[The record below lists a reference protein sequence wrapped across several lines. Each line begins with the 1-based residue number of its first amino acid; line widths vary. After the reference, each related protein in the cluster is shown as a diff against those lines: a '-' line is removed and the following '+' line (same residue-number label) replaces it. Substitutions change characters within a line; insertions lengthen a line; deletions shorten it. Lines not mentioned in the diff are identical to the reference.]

1 MKEICVIGSLNMD
14 LVVNTPR
21 FPAPGE
27 TIIGD
32 SFATFP
38 GGKGANQA
46 VAAARLGARV
56 RMAGKLGDDL
66 YGDRYERV
74 LAEEGVRADDVQRA
88 RGSSS
93 GIAAIQVDASGENSI
108 VWVAGANGL
117 VDLGYVDEVW
127 QRVSDAEIFLL
138 QLELPLDTV
147 EYALSR
153 LKGAGK
159 LTILDPAPAQELPDS
174 FYRHVDFLTPNEAE
188 TAALTGIVPDTEDR
202 IRSAAEQ
209 LLGKGA
215 NTVVFKVGR
224 RGAYIAR
231 DGVFERVPGFQ
242 VEVKDT
248 TAAGD
253 AFNAGLAV
261 ALAQG
266 LELTEAV
273 RYANATGAL
282 ATTATGAQTALPSG
296 DAVKRLLG

>member
-46 VAAARLGARV
+46 VAAARLGAAV

-74 LAEEGVRADDVQRA
+74 LSEEGVRADDVQRA
-88 RGSSS
+88 KGSSS
-93 GIAAIQVDASGENSI
+93 GVAAIQVDASGENSI

-117 VDLGYVDEVW
+117 VDREYVDQVW
-127 QRVSDAEIFLL
+127 DRVADADIFLL
-138 QLELPLDTV
+138 QLELPLETV

-153 LKGAGK
+153 LKADGK
-159 LTILDPAPAQELPDS
+159 VTILDPAPAQELPDS

-202 IRSAAEQ
+202 VREAARQ
-209 LLGKGA
+209 LVGKGT
-215 NTVVFKVGR
+215 NTVVFKVGG
-224 RGAYIAR
+224 RGAYVAR
-231 DGVFERVPGFQ
+231 DDAFEHVGGFQ

-261 ALAQG
+261 ALARG
-266 LELTEAV
+266 LDLTEAV

-296 DAVKRLLG
+296 DAVRKLLG